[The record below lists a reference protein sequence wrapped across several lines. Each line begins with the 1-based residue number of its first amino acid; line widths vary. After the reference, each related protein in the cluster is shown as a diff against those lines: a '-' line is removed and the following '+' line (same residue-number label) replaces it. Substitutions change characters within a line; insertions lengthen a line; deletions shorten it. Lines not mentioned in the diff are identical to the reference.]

1 MTTPTPAPLPRRALA
16 GMITVA
22 VLVGLNLRP
31 SMAAV
36 GPLADRIQAALG
48 ASYTGLALLTT
59 LPVLAMAAGCFLG
72 AGLARRLGDPAL
84 VVASLLMILLADLAR
99 LANQTLAGL
108 MLTALVAG
116 FGIAFLQVRLP
127 ALIKRRAGGYTA
139 LVMGWYIAAVMGGA
153 ALASSLAPPLA
164 TLAGGWRAGLAVWAA
179 LAVLALL
186 AWWRGRAVFGAPP
199 VQGATVPTAGLW
211 RRPRT
216 WTLALFFGL
225 GTAGYTCVLAWLPP
239 YYVARGFSPSQ
250 AGGLLGFL
258 TAMEVVAGLLLPPLV
273 LKSADRRPALLA
285 VLASALAGFV
295 LLAGWPLGSP
305 LLVATLLGL
314 GIGGLFPLSLIV
326 AMDHHDNAEV
336 AGALAGIV
344 QGIGYLIAAF
354 SPFLAGVIRDR
365 LGDFALAW
373 IGLAALYVLL
383 IAMALRFNPRRY
395 ARHYPLRLATDQV

>member
-1 MTTPTPAPLPRRALA
+1 
-16 GMITVA
+16 
-22 VLVGLNLRP
+22 
-31 SMAAV
+31 
-36 GPLADRIQAALG
+36 
-48 ASYTGLALLTT
+48 
-59 LPVLAMAAGCFLG
+59 MAAGCFLG
-72 AGLARRLGDPAL
+72 AGLARRFGDPAL

-153 ALASSLAPPLA
+153 ALASSLA
-164 TLAGGWRAGLAVWAA
+164 VWAL

-186 AWWRGRAVFGAPP
+186 AWWRGRGVFGAPP
-199 VQGATVPTAGLW
+199 ARGNAASTAGLW

-273 LKSADRRPALLA
+273 LKSPDRRPALLM
-285 VLASALAGFV
+285 VLASAPAGFV

-336 AGALAGIV
+336 AGTLAGIV

-395 ARHYPLRLATDQV
+395 ARHYPLRLAMDQV

>member
-1 MTTPTPAPLPRRALA
+1 
-16 GMITVA
+16 
-22 VLVGLNLRP
+22 
-31 SMAAV
+31 
-36 GPLADRIQAALG
+36 
-48 ASYTGLALLTT
+48 
-59 LPVLAMAAGCFLG
+59 
-72 AGLARRLGDPAL
+72 
-84 VVASLLMILLADLAR
+84 
-99 LANQTLAGL
+99 
-108 MLTALVAG
+108 
-116 FGIAFLQVRLP
+116 
-127 ALIKRRAGGYTA
+127 
-139 LVMGWYIAAVMGGA
+139 GA
-153 ALASSLAPPLA
+153 APTHGDSASA
-164 TLAGGWRAGLAVWAA
+164 
-179 LAVLALL
+179 
-186 AWWRGRAVFGAPP
+186 
-199 VQGATVPTAGLW
+199 AGLW

-239 YYVARGFSPSQ
+239 YYVARGFSPTE

-273 LKSADRRPALLA
+273 LKSPDRRPALLA

-336 AGALAGIV
+336 AGALVGIV

-354 SPFLAGVIRDR
+354 SPFLAGLIRDR

-373 IGLAALYVLL
+373 VGLGALYVVL
-383 IAMALRFNPRRY
+383 IAMALRFNPCHY
-395 ARHYPLRLATDQV
+395 ARHIAAL

>member
-1 MTTPTPAPLPRRALA
+1 MMTPTPALPRRTLA

-36 GPLADRIQAALG
+36 GPLADRIQAELG

-59 LPVLAMAAGCFLG
+59 LPVLAMAAGCFIG
-72 AGLARRLGDPAL
+72 GGLARRLGDPAL

-153 ALASSLAPPLA
+153 ALASSLAPSLA
-164 TLAGGWRAGLAVWAA
+164 TLAGGWRAGLAVWAL

-186 AWWRGRAVFGAPP
+186 AWWRGRHVFGAAPA
-199 VQGATVPTAGLW
+199 GGNTVATAGLW

-239 YYVARGFSPSQ
+239 YYVARGFSPTE

-273 LKSADRRPALLA
+273 LKSPDRRPALLA

-326 AMDHHDNAEV
+326 AMDHHDNAEM
-336 AGALAGIV
+336 AGALVGIV

-354 SPFLAGVIRDR
+354 SPFLAGLIRDR

-373 IGLAALYVLL
+373 VGLGALYVVL
-383 IAMALRFNPRRY
+383 IAMALRFNPCHY
-395 ARHYPLRLATDQV
+395 ARHIAPVQPA